1 MSQAAPSLDL
11 FNQIAKKMTVHYLDR
26 ARAYPFLKWAGGKRA
41 LVPEIVKLLPE
52 HFGNYY
58 EPFCGGGAVF
68 FALDSRIRQAYLSD
82 VNTELMLTYAMLRK
96 NAAAVVDL
104 LKEHAQKHGAEHY
117 KQIRSEG
124 HNYRSPVK
132 IAARFIYLN
141 KTCYNGLYR
150 VNKSGQFNVP
160 MGNYKNPAI
169 CDEDNLLAAGEVLE
183 KAALKTQ
190 SFEKIAPSKDDFV
203 YCDPPYDETY
213 QGYTENGFGL
223 EGQTALRDAATE
235 WHKNGVRFVISS
247 SDTELIRKL
256 YQSKTFRLVRIEA
269 PRSIS
274 CKAKERER
282 VVELL
287 ITGA

>member
-11 FNQIAKKMTVHYLDR
+11 FNAVAKKTTIHYLDR

-41 LVPEIVKLLPE
+41 LVPEIVKLLPQQFNE
-52 HFGNYY
+52 YY

-68 FALDSRIRQAYLSD
+68 FSLDSRIQQAYLSD
-82 VNTELMLTYAMLRK
+82 MNAELMLTYAVLKK
-96 NAAAVVDL
+96 NAEGVITL
-104 LKEHAQKHGAEHY
+104 LEQHAQKHSAVYY
-117 KQIRSEG
+117 KKIRTEG
-124 HNYRSPVK
+124 HNYCSSAK

-160 MGNYKNPAI
+160 MGSYKNPAI
-169 CDEDNLLAAGEVLE
+169 CDKENLLVASEVLQ
-183 KAALKTQ
+183 KAMLRTH
-190 SFEKIAPSKDDFV
+190 SFDRITPSRGDFV

-213 QGYTENGFGL
+213 QGYTENGFGV
-223 EGQTALRDAATE
+223 EGQTALRDAAAD
-235 WHKNGVRFVISS
+235 WHKKGVKFIISS
-247 SDTELIRKL
+247 SDTDLIRKL
-256 YQSKTFRLVRIEA
+256 YQSKTFRLVRVEA

-274 CKAKERER
+274 CKAKGRTS
-282 VVELL
+282 VTELL